1 MCFSFFTEEVAACV
15 WWEGPG
21 EVLGGTGGRGAEEG
35 RAEGQGGLL
44 WGRDTR
50 GQAGAGSGGLRAGC
64 HPDPATVS
72 APQGSLGVCWEA
84 LRCVGVSDLRP
95 LRPGPAAGAA
105 PSGGAWSHQGLA
117 TAPPR
122 SSAGIQRPGSWPPR
136 CGPPPRTAPPPGRR
150 TPCGLAREG
159 RGLAPPAVFTG
170 RGVCGGDTLGP
181 SRCPAPGGCSGLWL
195 PSPGRGPGPAR
206 AWLALRAAMR
216 GCAQLQARWAS
227 PRGGAERPGLEGR
240 AGRPGS
246 PKGVPVG
253 PAPSRRRGRVSP
265 RGRSAP
271 GAGHVHGPGGP
282 RARAP
287 SIHRHRRR
295 AEAGDATESMN
306 GKRARSLS
314 NPLPLPR
321 PPPSPSE
328 ATPSDSD
335 RAGGGGLGGRE
346 SGRRQ
351 HYLYTPAPGQS
362 GRSTHPS
369 PPPPLAPPRAFDLI
383 HPHAGA
389 GGCRCGGGRVSR
401 EPPRQ
406 RSAADVGAPPL
417 RERAQPG
424 AGWQRGCGRHRL
436 LLDAG
441 VSGRQLGLKENSPSS
456 RRQGERGPGAPRP
469 ARARARAHTHPRAH
483 TRSWA
488 AGARAQSCG
497 RREDRRDAPS
507 SRASGALRAPVP
519 GTPRAKGGDEGGRPP
534 AARRCLPLFGEH
546 PREVQGMGSPQ
557 PRDGACWAGSGSSG
571 ESPDPRPR
579 WQLGWRSSPE
589 PDPAPSSRFNVS
601 TWMKRRQARASGL
614 GR

>member
-1 MCFSFFTEEVAACV
+1 MCFSFFTEVAACV

-72 APQGSLGVCWEA
+72 APQGSLRVCWEA

-150 TPCGLAREG
+150 TPCGLARGG

-181 SRCPAPGGCSGLWL
+181 SRCPAPRGCSGLWL

-271 GAGHVHGPGGP
+271 GAGHVRGPGGP

-335 RAGGGGLGGRE
+335 RAGGGGGGWGAVSLAGDSTIYTLRLQDKAA
-346 SGRRQ
+346 GRPTPPLPLPGPR
-351 HYLYTPAPGQS
+351 PAPLIS
-362 GRSTHPS
+362 FTPTRGR
-369 PPPPLAPPRAFDLI
+369 AA
-383 HPHAGA
+383 AGA
-389 GGCRCGGGRVSR
+389 GAAASPGSRRAKGPLLTSERPPCGS
-401 EPPRQ
+401 E
-406 RSAADVGAPPL
+406 RSPGPAGNEAADVIASC
-417 RERAQPG
+417 
-424 AGWQRGCGRHRL
+424 WTRGC
-436 LLDAG
+436 
-441 VSGRQLGLKENSPSS
+441 
-456 RRQGERGPGAPRP
+456 PG
-469 ARARARAHTHPRAH
+469 
-483 TRSWA
+483 
-488 AGARAQSCG
+488 
-497 RREDRRDAPS
+497 
-507 SRASGALRAPVP
+507 
-519 GTPRAKGGDEGGRPP
+519 
-534 AARRCLPLFGEH
+534 
-546 PREVQGMGSPQ
+546 
-557 PRDGACWAGSGSSG
+557 GSS
-571 ESPDPRPR
+571 
-579 WQLGWRSSPE
+579 
-589 PDPAPSSRFNVS
+589 A
-601 TWMKRRQARASGL
+601 
-614 GR
+614 